1 MIGTAENNW
10 SLNDTQVTFGSKS
23 LKDIKLSKTQLSKII
38 QLHRLLGGLLEL
50 LLKVGLLLMTNVLE
64 LLVKSVL
71 IPLRLSVTASAADV
85 GIHQKILASGTT
97 MLIVSNKEMR
107 DMMKTINF
115 VEDSGLVK
123 KRIAQTIEN
132 KTNK

>member
-38 QLHRLLGGLLEL
+38 QLHWLLGGLLEL

>member
-1 MIGTAENNW
+1 M
-10 SLNDTQVTFGSKS
+10 TFGSKS

-64 LLVKSVL
+64 LLVRSVL